1 VKIALFFGRRGF
13 AAAAGV
19 SAAGLATLLVVAG
32 CSAGASSKTAS
43 STSGSTGSPS
53 SSASASSSNRAAD
66 FQAYTQCLS
75 QHGVTLPTFSARPD
89 FSGRPR
95 PSGSFVRPS
104 GAPRSGGPGGRFG
117 FLGSADPSTR
127 AAMQACQSLAPQGG
141 FGGGFARGGGATI
154 SAATFAAFKSCM
166 SDNGVTIT
174 QTDPQQA
181 LRSLNR
187 SDAKTAAA
195 LKVCQPIIGQPT
207 VAPSPSS

>member
-13 AAAAGV
+13 AAATGV

-32 CSAGASSKTAS
+32 CSAGSAGKNAS
-43 STSGSTGSPS
+43 STGSSAAS

-66 FQAYTQCLS
+66 FRAYTQCLS
-75 QHGVTLPTFSARPD
+75 QHGVAVPTFTARPD

-104 GAPRSGGPGGRFG
+104 GAPRSGGPDGGRFG
-117 FLGSADPSTR
+117 FLGSADPTAR

-141 FGGGFARGGGATI
+141 SGFRRDGTSVSAT
-154 SAATFAAFKSCM
+154 TFAAFKSCM

-174 QTDPQQA
+174 ATDPQQG
-181 LRSLNR
+181 LRALNR
-187 SDAKTAAA
+187 SDAKTAEA
-195 LKVCQPIIGQPT
+195 LKVCQPILGRPS
-207 VAPSPSS
+207 ASPSPTS

>member
-1 VKIALFFGRRGF
+1 MRTPSFLGRRGV

-19 SAAGLATLLVVAG
+19 SFTGLAMLLVVAG
-32 CSAGASSKTAS
+32 CSAGSAGKTAS
-43 STSGSTGSPS
+43 STGTSAAS
-53 SSASASSSNRAAD
+53 SSTVTAPASNRAAD
-66 FQAYTQCLS
+66 FRAYTQCLT
-75 QHGVTLPTFSARPD
+75 QHGVAVPTFSA
-89 FSGRPR
+89 RPR

-127 AAMQACQSLAPQGG
+127 AAIQACQSLAPQGG
-141 FGGGFARGGGATI
+141 FGFGRGGDATI
-154 SAATFAAFKSCM
+154 SATTFAAFKSCM
-166 SDNGVTIT
+166 SDNGVTIS

-195 LKVCQPIIGQPT
+195 LKVCDPILGRPG
-207 VAPSPSS
+207 ASPSPTG